1 MIKIKLVGLICS
13 LYLLTGCVVTQET
26 QKEEPS
32 SVVPVDEKQSS
43 EALKTQGILKGAS
56 LVSETWEKLNHRCDK
71 VPKLFSTIDN
81 KVHQEAKTGTMD
93 SVSIKGYLDAL
104 EIELMKISNQCRKTD
119 SERWKEYFQ
128 ENQSE
133 GSENQS
139 GGESEEEN
147 QSTGNETKSKTQLT
161 GKKPNKEQQADPRFQ
176 KGYQIGSSL
185 VTGSWNSFSQQCN
198 KKQVLSNIVDKAL
211 NKLHQEAQRGK
222 YEELFVM
229 GYEDGLNTE
238 MARIESECK

>member
-32 SVVPVDEKQSS
+32 SVAPIDEKQSS

-56 LVSETWEKLNHRCDK
+56 LVSETWEKLNHQCDQ
-71 VPKLFSTIDN
+71 VSKLFSTIDK
-81 KVHQEAKTGTMD
+81 KVHQEANTGTMD
-93 SVSIKGYLDAL
+93 SVSIKGYIDGL
-104 EIELMKISNQCRKTD
+104 EIELMKISNQCGKTY

-128 ENQSE
+128 ENKGE
-133 GSENQS
+133 
-139 GGESEEEN
+139 ESEEEN
-147 QSTGNETKSKTQLT
+147 QSTGNEPKSESQLT
-161 GKKPNKEQQADPRFQ
+161 RKKPNREQQADPRFQ
-176 KGYQIGSSL
+176 KGYQLGSSL

-198 KKQVLSNIVDKAL
+198 KKPTLSKIVDKAL

-238 MARIESECK
+238 MARIESECE